1 MQMHHYDTAT
11 EKMAQLCFGYATQ
24 RLRLDPVPLDHPMS
38 LAELDAAVGPTISA
52 AGHDP
57 EQVIGWFRDVLA
69 PACISADS
77 PAFLSFIPVAPT
89 KASQLFDVIVSSS
102 AICASDWLEGAGAIY
117 AENQALRWLAD
128 LAEFPSTSGGVFVS
142 GGSAANLSALVA
154 ARASIAETRDRPPRW
169 RVALADQAHS
179 SLVNTLRIMDVD
191 ALTVPTGPDDRLT
204 GDALRAALDADP
216 DADSIFA
223 VVATAGTTNSGS
235 IDDLAGIAEVAHER
249 ALWVHVDGAYGL
261 AGLAAPSIR
270 DHFAGIERA
279 DSFVVDPHKWL
290 FAPFDCAALLY
301 RNPETARHAH
311 SQMAPY
317 LDSMRATEEWNPA
330 DYAYHLTRRAR
341 GLPFW
346 FSLAVHGTD
355 AYRDA
360 VETTLDIAQDAA
372 RRIDAAPHLELILY
386 PELTAVL
393 WRRTGWSHEQYYE
406 WSNAMLRDQRAFV
419 MPTTFHGETVF
430 RAVYLNPECP
440 PSITDDIVA
449 SLAD

>member
-1 MQMHHYDTAT
+1 MHRFDAATDEIARLCFEYAT
-11 EKMAQLCFGYATQ
+11 E
-24 RLRLDPVPLDHPMS
+24 RLRMDPVPLDHPRS
-38 LAELDAAVGPTISA
+38 LAELTAAVGTTITAS
-52 AGHDP
+52 GHDP
-57 EQVIGWFRDVLA
+57 TTVVGWFRDVLA

-89 KASQLFDVIVSSS
+89 KASQLFDVVVSSS

-117 AENQALRWLAD
+117 AENQALRWVAD
-128 LAEFPSTSGGVFVS
+128 LAGMPADAGGVFVS
-142 GGSAANLSALVA
+142 GGSAGNLSALVA
-154 ARASIAETRDRPPRW
+154 ARATAAEKRTRPTRW

-191 ALTVPTGPDDRLT
+191 SLTVPTGPGDRLT
-204 GDALRAALDADP
+204 GPALRAALDADP

-223 VVATAGTTNSGS
+223 VVATAGTTNTGTV
-235 IDDLAGIAEVAHER
+235 DDLAAVVAVAHER
-249 ALWVHVDGAYGL
+249 GVWVHVDGAYGL

-270 DHFAGIERA
+270 DLFAGIESA

-290 FAPFDCAALLY
+290 FAPFDCAALVY
-301 RNPETARHAH
+301 RDPETARHVHA
-311 SQMAPY
+311 QMAPY

-360 VETTLDIAQDAA
+360 VEKTLEIARDAA
-372 RRIDAAPHLELILY
+372 QRIDAAPHLELLRD
-386 PELTAVL
+386 PELTVVL
-393 WRRTGWSHEQYYE
+393 WRRAGWTRDQYYA
-406 WSNAMLRDQRAFV
+406 WSDAMLRDQRAFV
-419 MPTTFHGETVF
+419 MPTTLHGETIL
-430 RAVYLNPECP
+430 RAVYLNPET
-440 PSITDDIVA
+440 PSSVTDDIIA
-449 SLAD
+449 SLA

>member
-1 MQMHHYDTAT
+1 
-11 EKMAQLCFGYATQ
+11 
-24 RLRLDPVPLDHPMS
+24 
-38 LAELDAAVGPTISA
+38 
-52 AGHDP
+52 
-57 EQVIGWFRDVLA
+57 
-69 PACISADS
+69 
-77 PAFLSFIPVAPT
+77 
-89 KASQLFDVIVSSS
+89 
-102 AICASDWLEGAGAIY
+102 
-117 AENQALRWLAD
+117 LRWISD
-128 LAEFPSTSGGVFVS
+128 LAGLPAAAGGVFVS
-142 GGSAANLSALVA
+142 GGSAGNLSALVA
-154 ARASIAETRDRPPRW
+154 ARATAAEQRTRPARW

-204 GDALRAALDADP
+204 GAALRAALDADP

-223 VVATAGTTNSGS
+223 VVATAGTTNTGTV
-235 IDDLAGIAEVAHER
+235 DDLAGVVAVAHER
-249 ALWVHVDGAYGL
+249 QVWVHVDGAYGL

-270 DHFAGIERA
+270 ERFAGIEAA

-301 RNPETARHAH
+301 RDPETGRHAH
-311 SQMAPY
+311 AQMAPY

-360 VETTLDIAQDAA
+360 VEQTLAIAKDAA
-372 RRIDAAPHLELILY
+372 RRIDAAPHLELIRE
-386 PELTAVL
+386 PELTVVL
-393 WRRTGWSHEQYYE
+393 WRRTGWTPEQYYE
-406 WSNAMLRDQRAFV
+406 WSMKMLHDQRAFV
-419 MPTTFHGETVF
+419 MPTTWHGETVL
-430 RAVYLNPECP
+430 RAVYLNPVCP
-440 PSITDDIVA
+440 PSITDGIIA

>member
-1 MQMHHYDTAT
+1 MHEFDLAT
-11 EKMAQLCFGYATQ
+11 EKMAALCFEYATD
-24 RLRLDPVPLDHPMS
+24 RLRMDPVPLDHPRS
-38 LAELDAAVGPTISA
+38 LADLNAAVGQTISE

-77 PAFLSFIPVAPT
+77 PVFLSFIPVAPT
-89 KASQLFDVIVSSS
+89 KASQFFDVVVSSS

-117 AENQALRWLAD
+117 AENLALRWIAD
-128 LAEFPSTSGGVFVS
+128 LAGLPAGAGGVFVS
-142 GGSAANLSALVA
+142 GGSAGNLSALVA
-154 ARASIAETRDRPPRW
+154 ARSNAAETRERPPRW

-191 ALTVPTGPDDRLT
+191 ALTVPTASDDRLT
-204 GDALRAALDADP
+204 GAALRAALDADP
-216 DADSIFA
+216 DADSVFA
-223 VVATAGTTNSGS
+223 VVATAGTTNTGT
-235 IDDLAGIAEVAHER
+235 IDDLAGVVEVAHER
-249 ALWVHVDGAYGL
+249 GLWVHVDGAYGL

-270 DHFAGIERA
+270 DRFAGIESA
-279 DSFVVDPHKWL
+279 DSLVVDPHKWL

-301 RNPETARHAH
+301 RDPETARHAH
-311 SQMAPY
+311 AQIAPY

-360 VETTLDIAQDAA
+360 VETTLAIARDAA
-372 RRIDAAPHLELILY
+372 ARIDAAPHLEL
-386 PELTAVL
+386 LTDPDLTVVL
-393 WRRTGWSHEQYYE
+393 WRRTGWTHEQYYE

-419 MPTTFHGETVF
+419 MPTTWHGETVL
-430 RAVYLNPECP
+430 RAVYLNPTTTAAV
-440 PSITDDIVA
+440 TDEIVA
-449 SLAD
+449 SLA